1 MPESSKTA
9 LHETIAAMGGTF
21 KEDGGWFWN
30 QGFGD
35 WPAEYRAVREDVG
48 VWDVSALVKWEF
60 RGPDAVAAAN
70 HVNTNDIAS
79 LEPGQVRYGPFM
91 NPDGTMLDEGTVY
104 VVAPDHVLVMMN
116 GEGYADY
123 WAEHLGGFDVTITNV
138 TRQMPH
144 VAIQGP
150 RSREVVQSLTDT
162 DISGLRY
169 FRFLPDEITLGGAR
183 GRLART
189 GYSGELGYEFFSHPD
204 EIPTLYAALLDAGVT
219 PFGVHAVYRLR
230 VEAGFVL
237 NGVDYDGGV
246 TNPVDIG
253 LDRFIKLDS
262 GDFVGRDALA
272 ATIAEG
278 RHVYCT
284 LHFAGEMPD
293 SVAPVPLEGVHI
305 GTWRTG
311 SDSPL
316 FGNIGGAILER
327 EHAAEGLVVEV
338 EGCPATVLPWG
349 LYDPDKTRP
358 RA

>member
-1 MPESSKTA
+1 MPESSRTA
-9 LHETIAAMGGTF
+9 LHDTIAAMGGTF

-35 WPAEYRAVREDVG
+35 WRAEYQAVRENVG

-60 RGPDAVAAAN
+60 RGPDATAAAN
-70 HVNTNDIAS
+70 RVNTNDIAAMKV
-79 LEPGQVRYGPFM
+79 GQVRYGAFM
-91 NPDGTMLDEGTVY
+91 NADGTMLDEGTVY
-104 VVAPDHVLVMMN
+104 KVADDHLLVMMN

-123 WAEHLGGFDVTITNV
+123 WAEHLGGFDVSITNV

-144 VAIQGP
+144 IAIQGP
-150 RSREVVQSLTDT
+150 LARDLVQSLTDV

-169 FRFLPDEITLGGAR
+169 FQFLPDEITVGGAR

-204 EIPTLYAALLDAGVT
+204 EIGKAYAAVLAGGAT

-237 NGVDYDGGV
+237 NGVDYDPGE

-253 LDRFIKLDS
+253 LGRFVKLDS
-262 GDFVGRDALA
+262 DVVGHDALA
-272 ATIAEG
+272 ASIAED
-278 RHVYCT
+278 RHVYRT
-284 LHFAGEMPD
+284 LHFAADMPAE
-293 SVAPVPLEGVHI
+293 VAPVMWDGIRI

-327 EHAAEGLVVEV
+327 DHATDGLLVEV
-338 EGCPATVLPWG
+338 DGHPATVRPWG
-349 LYDPDKTRP
+349 LYDPQKSRP
-358 RA
+358 RS

>member
-1 MPESSKTA
+1 MPESSRTA
-9 LHETIAAMGGTF
+9 LHDTIAAMGGTF

-35 WPAEYRAVREDVG
+35 WRAEYQAVRERVG

-60 RGPDAVAAAN
+60 RGPDATAAAN
-70 HVNTNDIAS
+70 RVNTNDIAAMKV
-79 LEPGQVRYGPFM
+79 GQVRYGAFM
-91 NPDGTMLDEGTVY
+91 NADGTMLDEGTVY
-104 VVAPDHVLVMMN
+104 KVADDHLLVMMN

-123 WAEHLGGFDVTITNV
+123 WAEHLGGFDVSITNV

-144 VAIQGP
+144 IAIQGP
-150 RSREVVQSLTDT
+150 LARDLVQSLTDV

-169 FRFLPDEITLGGAR
+169 FQFLPDEITVGGAR

-204 EIPTLYAALLDAGVT
+204 EIGKAYAAVLAGGAT

-237 NGVDYDGGV
+237 NGVDYDPGE

-253 LDRFIKLDS
+253 LGRFVKLDS
-262 GDFVGRDALA
+262 DVVGHDALA
-272 ATIAEG
+272 ASIAED
-278 RHVYCT
+278 RHVYRT
-284 LHFAGEMPD
+284 LHFAADMPPE
-293 SVAPVPLEGVHI
+293 VAPVMWDGIRI

-327 EHAAEGLVVEV
+327 DHATDGLLVEV
-338 EGCPATVLPWG
+338 DGHPATVRPWG
-349 LYDPDKTRP
+349 LYDPQKSRP
-358 RA
+358 RS